1 MAETISNNKRIA
13 KNTAFLYIRMVFV
26 TLVTLYT
33 ARIVLQ
39 ALGVVDYGI
48 YNVVGGVVSLLTV
61 LNSSMGAATQRYIS
75 FDLGQGNDEQLKKDF
90 AACLNIYLLL
100 AVVVIILSETIGLWL
115 VNTQLTIPSERMA
128 AANAVY
134 QCSIFICVFALL
146 QNPFNAA
153 IIAHE
158 RMGAFAWI
166 SILEVMLKLG
176 LAFII
181 LYVSYD
187 HLIIY
192 GVLTLFS
199 YICITFTYVFYGI
212 ISFKECRFKVFY
224 EKKIYKDLTAYS
236 GWNLFGTSAGL
247 LSNQGVNILL
257 NVFFGPIV
265 NTSRAI
271 AMQVSGAITQF
282 FANFYIAI
290 KPQVIKY
297 YAEDRLQ
304 DMHKLILNSARYA
317 YYLALIVSMPI
328 FIELPFIIKLWLG
341 QTPDYLIIFTR
352 LTIIGCLIDSLSN
365 PLMTAAL
372 ASSNIRNYQ
381 IVVAFVN
388 AMTLPLSYVCLFF
401 TVNAVTVFIVAL
413 FISVCALY
421 ARAYFVQKLV
431 GLSIS
436 TFNVKVLGR
445 VIPITLFSPL
455 IPILPILYLNDG
467 VVRLCSVFLT
477 SVIFT
482 GIIIFIL
489 GIDKGE
495 RTILVNVLRKYA
507 MRS

>member
-1 MAETISNNKRIA
+1 
-13 KNTAFLYIRMVFV
+13 
-26 TLVTLYT
+26 
-33 ARIVLQ
+33 
-39 ALGVVDYGI
+39 
-48 YNVVGGVVSLLTV
+48 
-61 LNSSMGAATQRYIS
+61 
-75 FDLGQGNDEQLKKDF
+75 
-90 AACLNIYLLL
+90 
-100 AVVVIILSETIGLWL
+100 
-115 VNTQLTIPSERMA
+115 MA

-304 DMHKLILNSARYA
+304 DMH
-317 YYLALIVSMPI
+317 
-328 FIELPFIIKLWLG
+328 IIWH
-341 QTPDYLIIFTR
+341 
-352 LTIIGCLIDSLSN
+352 
-365 PLMTAAL
+365 
-372 ASSNIRNYQ
+372 
-381 IVVAFVN
+381 
-388 AMTLPLSYVCLFF
+388 
-401 TVNAVTVFIVAL
+401 
-413 FISVCALY
+413 
-421 ARAYFVQKLV
+421 
-431 GLSIS
+431 
-436 TFNVKVLGR
+436 
-445 VIPITLFSPL
+445 
-455 IPILPILYLNDG
+455 
-467 VVRLCSVFLT
+467 
-477 SVIFT
+477 
-482 GIIIFIL
+482 
-489 GIDKGE
+489 
-495 RTILVNVLRKYA
+495 
-507 MRS
+507 

>member
-224 EKKIYKDLTAYS
+224 EKK
-236 GWNLFGTSAGL
+236 
-247 LSNQGVNILL
+247 NI
-257 NVFFGPIV
+257 
-265 NTSRAI
+265 
-271 AMQVSGAITQF
+271 
-282 FANFYIAI
+282 
-290 KPQVIKY
+290 
-297 YAEDRLQ
+297 
-304 DMHKLILNSARYA
+304 
-317 YYLALIVSMPI
+317 
-328 FIELPFIIKLWLG
+328 
-341 QTPDYLIIFTR
+341 
-352 LTIIGCLIDSLSN
+352 
-365 PLMTAAL
+365 
-372 ASSNIRNYQ
+372 
-381 IVVAFVN
+381 
-388 AMTLPLSYVCLFF
+388 
-401 TVNAVTVFIVAL
+401 
-413 FISVCALY
+413 
-421 ARAYFVQKLV
+421 
-431 GLSIS
+431 
-436 TFNVKVLGR
+436 
-445 VIPITLFSPL
+445 
-455 IPILPILYLNDG
+455 
-467 VVRLCSVFLT
+467 
-477 SVIFT
+477 
-482 GIIIFIL
+482 
-489 GIDKGE
+489 
-495 RTILVNVLRKYA
+495 
-507 MRS
+507 